1 MVWNVWG
8 RWDGG
13 GRGYYTLN
21 IVFVNVCVCVCV
33 LYNFFNIPDVNGA
46 AGPESGRE
54 NSVVIHEG

>member
-1 MVWNVWG
+1 MVWDVWG

-21 IVFVNVCVCVCV
+21 IVFVNVCVCV